1 MQRCEGVEVSGE
13 VWHKKHLLHQYF
25 LTAVATLHVFFSTK
39 TPTIS
44 QSSNHTAG
52 AQIHNCVHC
61 KLAQWPCMHGLWHHP
76 LPAPHRRHFFWCKAV
91 VDGSGFALTRLP
103 ACRAICLFLTCVP
116 CVEFLRRANE
126 ARFTRILQ
134 LILHASTYMTN
145 PNMLLCM
152 HNAQVQMHRALLNTT
167 AQSRCHAMTL
177 LANLQTLCQA
187 SASKG
192 KWKLFSLR
200 FNNHLKNTIKWM
212 RVITCKTSW
221 KIKLS

>member
-1 MQRCEGVEVSGE
+1 MFFSRQ
-13 VWHKKHLLHQYF
+13 KHPQFLKALTTQPGPRYTTVCTASLLSDPACMAYDTTPSPHR
-25 LTAVATLHVFFSTK
+25 TAV
-39 TPTIS
+39 I
-44 QSSNHTAG
+44 
-52 AQIHNCVHC
+52 
-61 KLAQWPCMHGLWHHP
+61 
-76 LPAPHRRHFFWCKAV
+76 FWCKAV

-103 ACRAICLFLTCVP
+103 ACRAICLFLTSVP
-116 CVEFLRRANE
+116 CVEFVRRANE
-126 ARFTRILQ
+126 ARFMRILQ

-167 AQSRCHAMTL
+167 TQSRCHAMTL